1 MDVESYGEKTTG
13 AYTFAEAARILLATH
28 PPLGDGGDG
37 RGLGAGVGKGGAG
50 SRLRYWVN
58 TGVVHDGLVKDTGRD
73 RFIHFQALVSLR
85 VVWLLRGQGVGV
97 RAIRKGE
104 RRLREALGVSW
115 PFIAESFWRREGPF
129 FAQFAGLIA
138 ASRNGAAAMGFLEE
152 WLSENADGIKF
163 NEYGMA
169 YAWLPARNIVID
181 GRIISGRPC
190 IAWRRIWPAIIRDCL
205 EFGSSWQ
212 EMMEGYDLT
221 EEQVFDALA
230 WEKRIDA
237 VSG

>member
-1 MDVESYGEKTTG
+1 MDIASCGGKTTG
-13 AYTFAEAARILLATH
+13 AYTFAEAARILLATQ
-28 PPLGDGGDG
+28 PALGYG
-37 RGLGAGVGKGGAG
+37 RGLGAVGGGKVC

-58 TGVVHDGLVKDTGRD
+58 SGVVYDGLVKDTGRD

-85 VVWLLRGQGVGV
+85 VVSLLWGLGVEV
-97 RAIRKGE
+97 RAIRRGE
-104 RRLREALGVSW
+104 QGLREALGVSW
-115 PFIAESFWRREGPF
+115 PFASETVWRREKWAFPK
-129 FAQFAGLIA
+129 FAALIA
-138 ASRNGAAAMGFLEE
+138 ESRNGAAAMGFLGE
-152 WLSENADGIKF
+152 WLSENADGIRF
-163 NEYGMA
+163 DECGMA
-169 YAWLPARNIVID
+169 YAWLPARNIVLD

-205 EFGSSWQ
+205 ALGDSLQ

-237 VSG
+237 VAF